1 MHWEVMPENISCLG
15 GFVIPKPEAV
25 PQMEQG
31 EILFIPDAEECEA
44 FPSNMPDDKGLLNI
58 KENCHEESPE
68 PEEMYSM
75 SLEISQGKASLVAEI
90 HEQGCAP
97 DGQHRKNPTETW
109 EEATERA
116 VSHLALKDSPRHT
129 RASRFLHSKG
139 GRWYR
144 CKAGLVT
151 NQVLHSGVTPYD
163 CHVCGKHFQK
173 KTCLAKH
180 QRIHVWPKMFPCSD
194 CGESFDWR
202 EELVRHRVGSHG
214 GQKRHKCPQCGKCFS
229 QRESLIRH
237 EKIHTGKK
245 PYECPE
251 CGKKFCRRDSLVRH
265 QKIHTGEKPY
275 DCHDC
280 GKSFNQKEILLRHQR
295 THTGEKPFKCH
306 ECGESFAQ
314 KSILQRHERIH
325 MEQKSLLVL

>member
-1 MHWEVMPENISCLG
+1 MEALRRHFRRYRCQEVEDPRSVYGHLRELCHQWLKPERHTKEQILELLILEQFLAILPQGIQSRIKSWDAGTDAETVAEVEFLMGAQGDKNWEWQVRQNKNIYCISAVTAMDRCYGILG
-15 GFVIPKPEAV
+15 GLLSKSAANLNYKSQAPIALSHCSSSFTANGSMLSPKEEEMTETGLSENG
-25 PQMEQG
+25 PQELN
-31 EILFIPDAEECEA
+31 ITTTTLFLYPASISP
-44 FPSNMPDDKGLLNI
+44 KGL
-58 KENCHEESPE
+58 
-68 PEEMYSM
+68 
-75 SLEISQGKASLVAEI
+75 
-90 HEQGCAP
+90 
-97 DGQHRKNPTETW
+97 
-109 EEATERA
+109 
-116 VSHLALKDSPRHT
+116 
-129 RASRFLHSKG
+129 
-139 GRWYR
+139 
-144 CKAGLVT
+144 
-151 NQVLHSGVTPYD
+151 
-163 CHVCGKHFQK
+163 
-173 KTCLAKH
+173 
-180 QRIHVWPKMFPCSD
+180 
-194 CGESFDWR
+194 
-202 EELVRHRVGSHG
+202 RHRVGSHG

-325 MEQKSLLVL
+325 MEQKSLNIVSP